1 MAISMKKVNI
11 LLPPTF
17 TMTQAFQKLP
27 IALIKNPHGT
37 VVATTYHP
45 VTLHCRGD
53 LEGDVDAN
61 GVAERLYQFGRQARR
76 YTRNQIWVNTI
87 D

>member
-11 LLPPTF
+11 LLSPTF

-27 IALIKNPHGT
+27 IVLVKNLHRT
-37 VVATTYHP
+37 VVTTTYHP

-53 LEGDVDAN
+53 LEGDIDTN
-61 GVAERLYQFGRQARR
+61 GVVERLYQFARQAWR
-76 YTRNQIWVNTI
+76 YTHN
-87 D
+87 